1 MKKYYIYAIV
11 REDLKMSTG
20 KLAAQA
26 GHAYTDA
33 LYDAHDNHQDRF
45 EAYRVEGSKVSLK
58 IENEE
63 KLLELYEGFKS
74 LGLPCALVTDSQH
87 VIPGTAFDG
96 SPIITAVGVGPIE
109 RHEIVELTGK
119 LSTV

>member
-1 MKKYYIYAIV
+1 MKKFYTYAII
-11 REDLKMSTG
+11 RSDLKMSTG

-26 GHAYTDA
+26 GHAYTDT
-33 LYDAHDNHQDRF
+33 LYDAHDNHPERF
-45 EAYRVEGSKVSLK
+45 EAYRVLGSKVTLK
-58 IENEE
+58 VKNESQ
-63 KLLELYEGFKS
+63 LLQLYKGFKE

-109 RHEIVELTGK
+109 RHEIVALTGK